1 MSYIKG
7 TLSEDEQIKEHITLH
22 WLNFL
27 PAALFA
33 LIAMVCALIGYIQ
46 QQNGELPTA
55 YAAAALFFILSLYIY
70 LPLAAVEM
78 AVTNKRVI
86 CKKGIV
92 SVHSEEL
99 YNGKVESIEIRQSIM
114 GRLFGYGTICF
125 SGTGDSTVEFVDID
139 NPRETKARI
148 ETIVYNPENR

>member
-55 YAAAALFFILSLYIY
+55 YDAAA
-70 LPLAAVEM
+70 
-78 AVTNKRVI
+78 
-86 CKKGIV
+86 
-92 SVHSEEL
+92 
-99 YNGKVESIEIRQSIM
+99 
-114 GRLFGYGTICF
+114 
-125 SGTGDSTVEFVDID
+125 
-139 NPRETKARI
+139 
-148 ETIVYNPENR
+148 